1 MLSGAHAFPFDTPLG
16 PVGLPWWI
24 VAIVLGRELFMT
36 VFRQLAA
43 RRGVVIAAIGPAKWK
58 TGFQSTWV
66 GSAYFWFFAATLAAR
81 NGWDTDAWHAFAYL
95 NAFVGVFTM
104 GAALVLTIYSLF
116 LYIKRYGSVF
126 AG

>member
-1 MLSGAHAFPFDTPLG
+1 
-16 PVGLPWWI
+16 
-24 VAIVLGRELFMT
+24 
-36 VFRQLAA
+36 
-43 RRGVVIAAIGPAKWK
+43 VIAAIGPAKWK

-81 NGWDTDAWHAFAYL
+81 NGWDTDAWRAFAYL
-95 NAFVGVFTM
+95 NAFVGLVTM
-104 GAALVLTIYSLF
+104 AAALVLTIYSLF